1 MEGHPFVAATGI
13 GIFAAIISEHMNFC
27 SGLLISYHLV
37 DQKIALE
44 HLLTH
49 QTECTLGGQ
58 CQ

>member
-49 QTECTLGGQ
+49 QTECNLGGQ